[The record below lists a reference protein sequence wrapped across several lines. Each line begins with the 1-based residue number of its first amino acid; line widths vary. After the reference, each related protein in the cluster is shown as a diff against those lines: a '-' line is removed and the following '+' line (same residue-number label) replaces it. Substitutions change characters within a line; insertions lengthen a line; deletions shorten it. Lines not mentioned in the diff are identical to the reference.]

1 MNQKR
6 EKTDSDDYIQPSI
19 KADPYGSNNLKVC
32 IQIHSNEHGLRHTHD
47 A

>member
-1 MNQKR
+1 MDR
-6 EKTDSDDYIQPSI
+6 
-19 KADPYGSNNLKVC
+19 ADPYGSNNINLKVC